1 MRDLAGEHLAAAA
14 DQGTLRPVFDETW
27 VDRVTAM
34 LHACPIADE
43 KLSGEIGTPLFTRTH
58 DPGPRGRLR
67 GCRRDGRKAARQS
80 SPDHLHGPDR
90 HHVAYLV
97 TKDTADGAKALIGL
111 GLLALGVGIASS
123 TLRPSTNRLTWTHS
137 EPPLSGEHS
146 TSRTCPRSW
155 LR

>member
-67 GCRRDGRKAARQS
+67 GCRRDGRKAASLAPTISMART
-80 SPDHLHGPDR
+80 
-90 HHVAYLV
+90 V
-97 TKDTADGAKALIGL
+97 T
-111 GLLALGVGIASS
+111 
-123 TLRPSTNRLTWTHS
+123 
-137 EPPLSGEHS
+137 
-146 TSRTCPRSW
+146 TSRTSSPRTPPTAP
-155 LR
+155 RR